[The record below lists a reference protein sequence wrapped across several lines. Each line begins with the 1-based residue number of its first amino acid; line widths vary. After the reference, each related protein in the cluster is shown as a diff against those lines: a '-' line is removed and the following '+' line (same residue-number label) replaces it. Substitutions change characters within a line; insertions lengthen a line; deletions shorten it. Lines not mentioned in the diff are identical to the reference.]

1 MSEILVIIVVFSYGR
16 WPSEVAIIVI
26 IVNQIEMKMS
36 TYLIRNSE
44 RLLSPAFLAYSKTDK
59 RAKKVRH
66 DSCKKVNQKLN
77 VCAISFS

>member
-59 RAKKVRH
+59 RAEKVRH
-66 DSCKKVNQKLN
+66 DSWKKVNQKLN